1 MLCLTSR
8 RCSYLVTIHNCRQR
22 GFSLE
27 LRRLRR
33 ATLSNRELSRA
44 RCPHSSGDSQ
54 QVGNPTQPNQFSPL
68 FEFFHSCISRIIDSA
83 QISRPHNKP
92 CSFPKQNFLQEG
104 FADLDES
111 GTPLVKYHMLDASS
125 HHREEKKNLDFWR
138 VTWFSAARFCH
149 GNLTWQIGPVE
160 SLCCGKAESL
170 IFIGL
175 DEGLGSYMTGSWPE
189 RQSADDCHVVVHVM
203 DLVGHHLRPEVP
215 ALLHL
220 HISGGEGGGS
230 PRANVMY
237 RHESKRIAPFP
248 WEGGGREIA

>member
-33 ATLSNRELSRA
+33 ARLSNRELSRA

-54 QVGNPTQPNQFSPL
+54 QVGNPTQPNRFSPL

-111 GTPLVKYHMLDASS
+111 GTPLVKYHMLDASR
-125 HHREEKKNLDFWR
+125 HRQKAGFRR
-138 VTWFSAARFCH
+138 VTWFLLPAFAMAISPGRWPSRITLLRKSRVLDFYWARR
-149 GNLTWQIGPVE
+149 
-160 SLCCGKAESL
+160 
-170 IFIGL
+170 
-175 DEGLGSYMTGSWPE
+175 GLGIVYDW
-189 RQSADDCHVVVHVM
+189 
-203 DLVGHHLRPEVP
+203 
-215 ALLHL
+215 
-220 HISGGEGGGS
+220 
-230 PRANVMY
+230 
-237 RHESKRIAPFP
+237 
-248 WEGGGREIA
+248 